1 MAVKAKAEIT
11 LSHLTDIISNIRYYL
26 LQSSTSAKPSKPT
39 DGSEIGSEWIEIE
52 PSYSSDNTM
61 TLYFVDKTVFSNG
74 DIKYSEVSLSSS
86 YEAAKEAWNKANN
99 AQNTADDAQEKITY
113 TNTLIDS
120 NSEQINLRID
130 QTEKSLN
137 GRVDLSNELIG
148 DINGWQMIWNKI
160 MRTTDADV
168 EEYQD
173 YIDFIKGD
181 IILGESKS
189 DLKLKLTK
197 NSIQFKGTGTG
208 NIIPDS
214 DATAWITG
222 QAFNINEGEIH
233 TSLKV
238 GQLQFVPRPN
248 GNFAISII

>member
-11 LSHLTDIISNIRYYL
+11 LSHITDIVSNIRYYL
-26 LQSSTSAKPSKPT
+26 LQSSTASKPSKPA
-39 DGSEIGSEWIEIE
+39 DGSEIGSEWSEVE
-52 PSYSSDNTM
+52 PSYSSGDTM

-74 DIKYSEVSLSSS
+74 YIKYSEVSISSS

-99 AQNTADDAQEKITY
+99 AQETADDAQNKISETH
-113 TNTLIDS
+113 TLIDN
-120 NSEQINLRID
+120 NSKEINLRID
-130 QTEKSLN
+130 QTEKNLN

-148 DINGWQMIWNKI
+148 NINGWQMIWSKI
-160 MRTTDADV
+160 MRTADANV

-173 YIDFIKGD
+173 YIDFINGD

-197 NSIQFKGTGTG
+197 NSIQFKGTNSDEVT
-208 NIIPDS
+208 PDS

-222 QAFNINEGEIH
+222 QAFNINEGEVH
-233 TSLKV
+233 TSLRV
-238 GQLQFVPRPN
+238 GQLQFVPRSN